1 MAFPEKP
8 NREQHLCN
16 HVALKNRYIQAMSP
30 TPLHIRLLACCL
42 LLTLVGGLVVPA
54 VAHACA
60 MKGTVQMAHTDCCGK
75 TIPAPPPCHGVVG
88 EAPAPVS
95 MECCRSNVFE
105 TDAAVIGSEVDV
117 ADLTPSEQ
125 DLIEEPSPLVVG
137 ESARELH
144 FSPLD
149 LPVLYRSLLI

>member
-1 MAFPEKP
+1 
-8 NREQHLCN
+8 
-16 HVALKNRYIQAMSP
+16 MSP

-42 LLTLVGGLVVPA
+42 LLTLLGGLVVPA

-60 MKGTVQMAHTDCCGK
+60 IKGTVQMAHTDCCGK
-75 TIPAPPPCHGVVG
+75 TMPAPPPCHGVAG

-95 MECCRSNVFE
+95 MECCRANVFE
-105 TDAAVIGSEVDV
+105 ADAAVIGSEVGI

-125 DLIEEPSPLVVG
+125 NLIEEPSLVVAD
-137 ESARELH
+137 ESARKLH
-144 FSPLD
+144 FSPVE